1 MPSKKRPAAKKKPS
15 KKSATAKKKKI
26 AIAAKKS
33 HARVAPKES
42 AKSAAKANAP
52 KKKGPAKKAI
62 AKKPVAKKA
71 AAKKAVAKKVVAKKA
86 AARKPAPKSAVTKK
100 AVKPPAT
107 PVHRRDGAG
116 HLDPTYAQGLL
127 AQSSPREK
135 DPEAFVGGGEV
146 KDDLA
151 EEMGEEFVDTATT
164 GEHEAQDVADE
175 VTAEER
181 GGPFVVTT
189 GGTEFADG
197 VDASNPAT
205 AEREPFPKV

>member
-33 HARVAPKES
+33 HARVAPKKS
-42 AKSAAKANAP
+42 AKSAAKASAP
-52 KKKGPAKKAI
+52 KKKGP

-71 AAKKAVAKKVVAKKA
+71 AAKKAVAKKA